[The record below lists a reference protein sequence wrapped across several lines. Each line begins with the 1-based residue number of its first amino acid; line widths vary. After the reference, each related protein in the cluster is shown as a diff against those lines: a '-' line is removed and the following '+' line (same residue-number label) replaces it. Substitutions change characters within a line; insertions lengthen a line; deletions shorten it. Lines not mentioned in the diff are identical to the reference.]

1 VNDSR
6 WPQLLVTAGEADLE
20 ALEEALFAAGATSVT
35 AEDAGDTP
43 ILEPAPGATPTWSQ
57 TRLRALFPIGESLE
71 PLREALNRRW
81 PTLRFVVDVSLVDRH
96 WEREWLKHFEP
107 MRFGRR
113 LWVCPTHRQVEQP
126 DAIVVDLDP
135 GLAFGTGTHPST
147 ASCLKWLDGTR
158 MQGARVLD
166 YGCGSGILAIAALKL
181 GARHATCV
189 DIDPQALT
197 ATRQN
202 AIRNGVEQA
211 LTIAPPTTLASAGYD
226 VVVANILAGPLIDLA
241 PTLSA
246 LARPGAALKLAG
258 ILSGQ
263 AGAVAEAYR
272 GRFDVEVVS
281 IDREWSAVHGT
292 RCSD

>member
-147 ASCLKWLDGTR
+147 ASCLTWLDGTR

-202 AIRNGVEQA
+202 AIRNGVGQA

>member
-202 AIRNGVEQA
+202 AIRNGVGQA